1 MQTDMSPIDD
11 SYDPVPP
18 LMQQQPARQ
27 QFFQEEDTPRQ
38 SYFQPSP
45 PPQYYMPQQQQMFHA
60 PTPEKGFFAQF
71 DKVTWII
78 IGLLV
83 LIAFFMGKTMQPVF
97 VKA

>member
-1 MQTDMSPIDD
+1 MS
-11 SYDPVPP
+11 
-18 LMQQQPARQ
+18 MQQQPARQ
-27 QFFQEEDTPRQ
+27 QFFHEEDEGPSRQ
-38 SYFQPSP
+38 SYFQ
-45 PPQYYMPQQQQMFHA
+45 PPQYYMPQPQQMFHA